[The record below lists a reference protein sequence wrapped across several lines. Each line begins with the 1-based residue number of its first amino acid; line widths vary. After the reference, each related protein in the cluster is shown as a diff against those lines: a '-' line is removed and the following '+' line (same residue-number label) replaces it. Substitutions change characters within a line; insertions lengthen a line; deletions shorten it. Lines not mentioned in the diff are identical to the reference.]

1 MIEIKIE
8 WHLLLMILI
17 QTMIVCRYIYICKN
31 DKCGIQTF
39 LASIFYGLIT
49 VSGWLIYGGIVW
61 W

>member
-17 QTMIVCRYIYICKN
+17 QVIIVCRYIYICKN

-39 LASIFYGLIT
+39 LASIFYSLIT

>member
-17 QTMIVCRYIYICKN
+17 QIIIICRYIHIYKN
-31 DKCGIQTF
+31 DEWGIHTF
-39 LASIFYGLIT
+39 PASIFYGLIT